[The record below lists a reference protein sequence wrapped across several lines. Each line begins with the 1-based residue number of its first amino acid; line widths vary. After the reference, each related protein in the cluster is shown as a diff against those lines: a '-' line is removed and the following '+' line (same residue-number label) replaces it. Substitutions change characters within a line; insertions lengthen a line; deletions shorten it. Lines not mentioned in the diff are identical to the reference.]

1 MSGKLKTY
9 KIAIFEKFPYF
20 WVDDIA
26 DFRLVSQDSALVTKW
41 VGNRN
46 MLRLYYMQAVT
57 AFYRY
62 LAQSDMVIKV
72 GYVYFLLDMY
82 ESWVLC
88 RGLEARPRCEWKYLL
103 TDSEAFIEIEGE
115 IYN

>member
-72 GYVYFLLDMY
+72 GYVYFLLDT
-82 ESWVLC
+82 LC
-88 RGLEARPRCEWKYLL
+88 MRVEYCVEVQKVDQDA
-103 TDSEAFIEIEGE
+103 SEN
-115 IYN
+115 IY